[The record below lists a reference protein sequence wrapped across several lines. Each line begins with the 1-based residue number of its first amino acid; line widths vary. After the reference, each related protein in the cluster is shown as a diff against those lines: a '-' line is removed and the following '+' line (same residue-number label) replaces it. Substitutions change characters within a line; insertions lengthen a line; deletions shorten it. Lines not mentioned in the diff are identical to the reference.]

1 MGNTKSAVL
10 LLFDIYVGCLGIDP
24 VIRWESAIS
33 SAILSLFDT
42 VKVVGNRTFGLE
54 PRHSSLCHSEA
65 QIWNMVWIKAGF
77 PSNKQHFTRRV
88 RATCTDATVRFVLL
102 ELSLAAAFDSFSDL
116 ITLTRRVY
124 SHQHHSHFHESAST
138 PVSILCHACLKPRRG
153 FVTVYKPYFKWL
165 FNGLQFF
172 TYTQFIVCLTFII
185 IILILVI
192 DYQEKLCR

>member
-1 MGNTKSAVL
+1 
-10 LLFDIYVGCLGIDP
+10 
-24 VIRWESAIS
+24 
-33 SAILSLFDT
+33 
-42 VKVVGNRTFGLE
+42 
-54 PRHSSLCHSEA
+54 
-65 QIWNMVWIKAGF
+65 MVWIKAGF

-102 ELSLAAAFDSFSDL
+102 ELSLAAAFDSFWDL

-172 TYTQFIVCLTFII
+172 THTQFIVCLTFII
-185 IILILVI
+185 ITLILVI
-192 DYQEKLCR
+192 DYQEKLCNESSSRSFNYSLRLWSINSVFIYLGRLLESTDVEPVFGADTIIV